1 MLILKKRDG
10 KGPRMSKMAS
20 SLSGPAHTRKFAH
33 CRLISTGNAHFGK
46 TYAIYTHCNLHA
58 RGSQRKSPE
67 GNHPTILF
75 DFNYHY
81 RQMK

>member
-1 MLILKKRDG
+1 
-10 KGPRMSKMAS
+10 MSKMAS

-58 RGSQRKSPE
+58 RGSQRKSP
-67 GNHPTILF
+67 GRQSSNNLVRLQLPLPTNEVIKICSVL
-75 DFNYHY
+75 
-81 RQMK
+81 RE